1 MTLIIVL
8 YKEKPKAD
16 MRELGMETNSQR
28 RIDQLLLTIA
38 PLVAPLQYAGWNWRV
53 VGGAVRDVLLD
64 RTLHD
69 IDIEVVAPSMAALE
83 ALYRDDAPQGAVGT
97 EHPVIRVRSGIASV
111 DMSLARAGDVTEA
124 AACRDLTINALA
136 ILPDGTL
143 VDPFGGLAD
152 LRHGV
157 LRHIDTAFA
166 DDPLRVLRLMRFAGQ
181 LNFRVAPETLAHA
194 LAVAD
199 RITQIPV
206 ERIWHEWRLFALA
219 PHPWAGLMVL
229 YATGWL
235 RHYPMLA
242 ALMGCAQDFIH
253 HPEGDA
259 WIHTLYVCEG
269 AVARRG
275 DLDSEQVLILSLA
288 AICHDLGKP
297 TTSYVENGRIHCP
310 THAAAGVPFT
320 IDFLRLIGAPDKYLA
335 PVCALVREH
344 MAANNGPASPRFVRR
359 LAHRLAPADMDLWA
373 RLVAADSSGRPPLP
387 FKEPGAPFMALAAE
401 LGTIQQ
407 PVAPLL
413 NGNDVLALG
422 VTAGP
427 RVKELLRFAYEA
439 QLDGVYE
446 TRADALAWITKQQ
459 RTNPNE

>member
-1 MTLIIVL
+1 MNDAHPTPQIAELLKAIEPVL
-8 YKEKPKAD
+8 
-16 MRELGMETNSQR
+16 
-28 RIDQLLLTIA
+28 A
-38 PLVAPLQYAGWNWRV
+38 PVHRSGWQWRV
-53 VGGAVRDVLLD
+53 VGGAVRDLVLG
-64 RTLHD
+64 RPVVD
-69 IDIEVVAPSMAALE
+69 IDIEVVAPALADLE
-83 ALYRDDAPQGAVGT
+83 RCYADVAPRGAVGSDRQ
-97 EHPVIRVRSGIASV
+97 VIRIRTAAHTV
-111 DMSLARAGDVTEA
+111 DITVATDADVHPA
-124 AACRDLTINALA
+124 AAGRDLTINALA

-143 VDPFGGLAD
+143 VDPHGGLAD

-157 LRHIDTAFA
+157 LRHIGTAFA

-194 LAVAD
+194 LAVVD
-199 RITQIPV
+199 RITQIPI

-242 ALMGCAQDFIH
+242 ALMGCAQDFVH
-253 HPEGDA
+253 HPEGDV

-269 AVARRG
+269 AVTRRG
-275 DLDSEQVLILSLA
+275 DLDSEKVLILSLA

-320 IDFLRLIGAPDKYLA
+320 VDFLRLIGAPDKYVA

-344 MAANNGPASPRFVRR
+344 MAANDGPASPRFVRR

-387 FKEPGAPFMALAAE
+387 FKEPGAPFMVLAAA
-401 LGTIQQ
+401 LGTIHQ

-422 VTAGP
+422 IAAGP
-427 RVKELLRFAYEA
+427 RVKELLRIAYDA

-446 TRADALAWITKQQ
+446 SRADALQWMQTQLRADTI
-459 RTNPNE
+459 

>member
-1 MTLIIVL
+1 MNDAPHTQQIVQL
-8 YKEKPKAD
+8 RQA
-16 MRELGMETNSQR
+16 
-28 RIDQLLLTIA
+28 IDPVMA
-38 PLVAPLQYAGWNWRV
+38 PGRQSGWQWRV
-53 VGGAVRDVLLD
+53 VGGAVRDLVLG
-64 RTLHD
+64 RPVVD
-69 IDIEVVAPSMAALE
+69 IDIEVVAPALADLE
-83 ALYRDDAPQGAVGT
+83 RCYADMVPRGAVGSDRQ
-97 EHPVIRVRSGIASV
+97 VIRIRTAAHTV
-111 DMSLARAGDVTEA
+111 DITVATDADVHTA
-124 AACRDLTINALA
+124 AAGRDLTINALA

-143 VDPFGGLAD
+143 VDPHGGLAD

-157 LRHIDTAFA
+157 LRHIGTAFA

-194 LAVAD
+194 LAVVD
-199 RITQIPV
+199 RITQIPI

-242 ALMGCAQDFIH
+242 ALMGCAQDFVH
-253 HPEGDA
+253 HPEGDV

-269 AVARRG
+269 AVTRRG
-275 DLDSEQVLILSLA
+275 DLDSEKVLILSLA

-310 THAAAGVPFT
+310 THAAAGVPFSV
-320 IDFLRLIGAPDKYLA
+320 DFLRLIGAPDKYVA

-344 MAANNGPASPRFVRR
+344 MAANDGPASPRFVRR

-387 FKEPGAPFMALAAE
+387 FKEPGAPFMALAAA
-401 LGTIQQ
+401 LGTVQQ

-422 VTAGP
+422 IAAGP
-427 RVKELLRFAYEA
+427 RVKELLRIAYDA

-446 TRADALAWITKQQ
+446 TRADALQWMQTQLRADTI
-459 RTNPNE
+459 

>member
-1 MTLIIVL
+1 MNEAPHTQQI
-8 YKEKPKAD
+8 A
-16 MRELGMETNSQR
+16 
-28 RIDQLLLTIA
+28 QLLKTIEPVLA
-38 PLVAPLQYAGWNWRV
+38 PVRQSGWQWRI
-53 VGGAVRDVLLD
+53 VGGAVRDLVLG
-64 RTLHD
+64 RPVVD
-69 IDIEVVAPSMAALE
+69 IDIEVVAPALADLEQCYVDMVPRGSVGSDRQVIRIRTAAHMVDITVATDADVHMAA
-83 ALYRDDAPQGAVGT
+83 
-97 EHPVIRVRSGIASV
+97 
-111 DMSLARAGDVTEA
+111 AG
-124 AACRDLTINALA
+124 RDLTINALA

-157 LRHIDTAFA
+157 LRHIGTAFA

-181 LNFRVAPETLAHA
+181 FNFRVAPETLAHA

-219 PHPWAGLMVL
+219 PHPWTGLMVL

-242 ALMGCAQDFIH
+242 ALMGCAQDFVH

-269 AVARRG
+269 AVTRRG
-275 DLDSEQVLILSLA
+275 DLDSEKVLILSLA

-310 THAAAGVPFT
+310 THAAAGVPYT
-320 IDFLRLIGAPDKYLA
+320 VDFLRLIGAPDKYVA

-344 MAANNGPASPRFVRR
+344 MAANDGPASPRFVRR

-387 FKEPGAPFMALAAE
+387 FKEPGAPFMALAAA

-422 VTAGP
+422 IAAGP
-427 RVKELLRFAYEA
+427 RVKELLRIAYEA

-446 TRADALAWITKQQ
+446 TRADALQWMQTHVRAETI
-459 RTNPNE
+459 

>member
-1 MTLIIVL
+1 MNDAPHTQQIV
-8 YKEKPKAD
+8 
-16 MRELGMETNSQR
+16 
-28 RIDQLLLTIA
+28 QLLQAIEPVMA
-38 PLVAPLQYAGWNWRV
+38 PVRQSGWQWRV
-53 VGGAVRDVLLD
+53 VGGAVRDLVLG
-64 RTLHD
+64 RPVVD
-69 IDIEVVAPSMAALE
+69 IDIEVVAPALADLE
-83 ALYRDDAPQGAVGT
+83 RCYADMVPRGAVGSDRQ
-97 EHPVIRVRSGIASV
+97 VIRIRTAAYTV
-111 DMSLARAGDVTEA
+111 DITVATDADVHTA
-124 AACRDLTINALA
+124 AAGRDLTINALA

-143 VDPFGGLAD
+143 IDPHGGLAD

-157 LRHIDTAFA
+157 LRHIGTAFA

-194 LAVAD
+194 LAVVD
-199 RITQIPV
+199 RITQIPI

-242 ALMGCAQDFIH
+242 ALMGCAQDFVH
-253 HPEGDA
+253 HPEGDV

-269 AVARRG
+269 AVTRRG
-275 DLDSEQVLILSLA
+275 DLDSEKVLILSLA

-320 IDFLRLIGAPDKYLA
+320 VDFLRLIGSPDKYVA

-344 MAANNGPASPRFVRR
+344 MAANDGPASPRFVRR

-387 FKEPGAPFMALAAE
+387 FKEPGAPFMALAAA

-422 VTAGP
+422 IAAGP
-427 RVKELLRFAYEA
+427 RVKELLRIAYDA

-446 TRADALAWITKQQ
+446 TRADALQWMQSHVRDDTI
-459 RTNPNE
+459 

>member
-1 MTLIIVL
+1 
-8 YKEKPKAD
+8 
-16 MRELGMETNSQR
+16 MESPTQQ

-38 PLVAPLQYAGWNWRV
+38 PIVQPLQQAGWSWRV
-53 VGGAVRDVLLD
+53 VGGAVRDILLD
-64 RTLHD
+64 RTVHD
-69 IDIEVVAPSMAALE
+69 IDIEVVAPSLAALE
-83 ALYRDDAPQGAVGT
+83 ERYRDDAPQGAVGGD
-97 EHPVIRVRSGIASV
+97 HPVIRVRSGAVSV
-111 DMSLARAGDVTEA
+111 DVSLARAGDVTEA
-124 AACRDLTINALA
+124 AAFRDLTINAMA
-136 ILPDGTL
+136 VLPDGTL
-143 VDPFGGLAD
+143 IDPFDGVAD
-152 LRHGV
+152 IQHGV
-157 LRHIDTAFA
+157 LRHIGTAFA

-181 LNFRVAPETLAHA
+181 YNFRVAPETLAHA
-194 LAVAD
+194 QAVVD
-199 RITQIPV
+199 RIPQIPI
-206 ERIWHEWRLFALA
+206 ERVWHEWRLFALA

-275 DLDSEQVLILSLA
+275 DLDSEQVLILALA

-297 TTSYVENGRIHCP
+297 TTSYAENGRIHCP

-320 IDFLRLIGAPDKYLA
+320 IDFLRLIGAPEKYVA

-344 MAANNGPASPRFVRR
+344 MAANDGPASPRFVRR
-359 LAHRLAPADMDLWA
+359 LAHRLAPAAMDVWA

-387 FKEPGAPFMALAAE
+387 FKEPGAPFMALAAA
-401 LGTIQQ
+401 LGTTQQ
-407 PVAPLL
+407 PIAPML

-422 VTAGP
+422 IAAGP
-427 RVKELLRFAYEA
+427 RVKELLRVAYEA

-446 TRADALAWITKQQ
+446 TRADALLWMQTHLRDDKL
-459 RTNPNE
+459 

>member
-1 MTLIIVL
+1 MNDAPHTQQIV
-8 YKEKPKAD
+8 
-16 MRELGMETNSQR
+16 
-28 RIDQLLLTIA
+28 QLLQAIEPVMA
-38 PLVAPLQYAGWNWRV
+38 PVRQSGWQWRV
-53 VGGAVRDVLLD
+53 VGGAVRDLVLG
-64 RTLHD
+64 RPVVD
-69 IDIEVVAPSMAALE
+69 IDIEVVAPALADLE
-83 ALYRDDAPQGAVGT
+83 RCYADMVPRGAVGSDRQ
-97 EHPVIRVRSGIASV
+97 VIRIRTAAHTV
-111 DMSLARAGDVTEA
+111 DITVATDADVHTA
-124 AACRDLTINALA
+124 AAGRDLTINALA

-143 VDPFGGLAD
+143 VDPHGGLAD

-157 LRHIDTAFA
+157 LRHIGTAFA

-194 LAVAD
+194 LAVVD
-199 RITQIPV
+199 RITQIPI

-242 ALMGCAQDFIH
+242 ALMGCAQDFVH
-253 HPEGDA
+253 HPEGDV

-269 AVARRG
+269 AVTRRG
-275 DLDSEQVLILSLA
+275 DLDSEKVLILSLA

-320 IDFLRLIGAPDKYLA
+320 VDFLRLIGSPDKYVA

-344 MAANNGPASPRFVRR
+344 MAANDGPASPRFVRR

-387 FKEPGAPFMALAAE
+387 FKEPGAPFMALAAA

-422 VTAGP
+422 IAAGP
-427 RVKELLRFAYEA
+427 RVKELLRIAYDA

-446 TRADALAWITKQQ
+446 TRADALQWMQSHVRDDTI
-459 RTNPNE
+459 

>member
-1 MTLIIVL
+1 MNEAHPTAQIAELLQALESVL
-8 YKEKPKAD
+8 
-16 MRELGMETNSQR
+16 
-28 RIDQLLLTIA
+28 A
-38 PLVAPLQYAGWNWRV
+38 PVRQSGWEWRV
-53 VGGAVRDVLLD
+53 VGGAVRDLVVG
-64 RTLHD
+64 RPVVD
-69 IDIEVVAPSMAALE
+69 IDIEVVAPALADLE
-83 ALYRDDAPQGAVGT
+83 RCYADMVPRGAVGSDRQ
-97 EHPVIRVRSGIASV
+97 VIRIRTAAHTV
-111 DMSLARAGDVTEA
+111 DITVATDADVHTA
-124 AACRDLTINALA
+124 AAGRDLTINALA

-143 VDPFGGLAD
+143 VDPHGGLAD
-152 LRHGV
+152 LRQGV
-157 LRHIDTAFA
+157 LRHIGTAFA

-194 LAVAD
+194 LAVVD
-199 RITQIPV
+199 RITQIPI

-242 ALMGCAQDFIH
+242 ALMGCAQDFVH
-253 HPEGDA
+253 HPEGDV

-269 AVARRG
+269 AVTRRG
-275 DLDSEQVLILSLA
+275 DLDSEKVLILSLA

-310 THAAAGVPFT
+310 THAAAGVPFSV
-320 IDFLRLIGAPDKYLA
+320 DFLRLIGAPDKYVA

-344 MAANNGPASPRFVRR
+344 MAANDGPASPRFVRR

-387 FKEPGAPFMALAAE
+387 FKEPGAPFMALAAA
-401 LGTIQQ
+401 LGTVQQ

-422 VTAGP
+422 IAAGP
-427 RVKELLRFAYEA
+427 RVKELLRIAYDA

-446 TRADALAWITKQQ
+446 TRADALQWMQTQLRAETI
-459 RTNPNE
+459 

>member
-1 MTLIIVL
+1 MNDAPHTQQI
-8 YKEKPKAD
+8 A
-16 MRELGMETNSQR
+16 
-28 RIDQLLLTIA
+28 QLLQAIEPVLA
-38 PLVAPLQYAGWNWRV
+38 PVRQSGWQWRV
-53 VGGAVRDVLLD
+53 VGGAVRDLVLS
-64 RTLHD
+64 RPVVD
-69 IDIEVVAPSMAALE
+69 IDIEVVAPALADLE
-83 ALYRDDAPQGAVGT
+83 RCYADVAPRGAVGSDRQ
-97 EHPVIRVRSGIASV
+97 VIRIRTAAHTVDISV
-111 DMSLARAGDVTEA
+111 ATDADVHTA
-124 AACRDLTINALA
+124 AAGRDLTINALA

-143 VDPFGGLAD
+143 VDPHGGLAD

-157 LRHIDTAFA
+157 LRHIGTAFA

-194 LAVAD
+194 MAVVD
-199 RITQIPV
+199 RITQIPI

-242 ALMGCAQDFIH
+242 ALMGCAQDFVH
-253 HPEGDA
+253 HPEGDV

-269 AVARRG
+269 AVTRRG
-275 DLDSEQVLILSLA
+275 DLDSEKVLILSLA

-310 THAAAGVPFT
+310 THAAAGVPFSV
-320 IDFLRLIGAPDKYLA
+320 DFLRLIGAPDKYVA

-344 MAANNGPASPRFVRR
+344 MAANDGPASPRFVRR

-387 FKEPGAPFMALAAE
+387 FKEPGAPFMALAAA

-422 VTAGP
+422 IAAGP
-427 RVKELLRFAYEA
+427 RVKELLRIAYDA

-446 TRADALAWITKQQ
+446 TRADALQWMQTQLRADTI
-459 RTNPNE
+459 

>member
-1 MTLIIVL
+1 MNDAPHTQQI
-8 YKEKPKAD
+8 A
-16 MRELGMETNSQR
+16 
-28 RIDQLLLTIA
+28 QLLKTIEPVLA
-38 PLVAPLQYAGWNWRV
+38 PVRQSGWQWRI
-53 VGGAVRDVLLD
+53 VGGAVRDLVLG
-64 RTLHD
+64 RPVVD
-69 IDIEVVAPSMAALE
+69 IDIEVVAPALADLEQCYVDMVPRGSVGSDRQVIRIRTAAHMVDITVATDADVHMAA
-83 ALYRDDAPQGAVGT
+83 
-97 EHPVIRVRSGIASV
+97 
-111 DMSLARAGDVTEA
+111 AG
-124 AACRDLTINALA
+124 RDLTINALA

-157 LRHIDTAFA
+157 LRHIGTAFA

-181 LNFRVAPETLAHA
+181 FNFRVAPETLAHA

-219 PHPWAGLMVL
+219 PHPWTGLMVL

-242 ALMGCAQDFIH
+242 ALMGCAQDFVH

-269 AVARRG
+269 AVTRRG
-275 DLDSEQVLILSLA
+275 DLDSEKVLILSLA

-320 IDFLRLIGAPDKYLA
+320 VDFLRLIGAPDKYVA

-344 MAANNGPASPRFVRR
+344 MAANDGPASPRFVRR

-387 FKEPGAPFMALAAE
+387 FKEPGAPFMALAAA

-422 VTAGP
+422 IAAGP
-427 RVKELLRFAYEA
+427 RVKELLRIAYDA